1 MRTRS
6 ELLSRFRVL
15 NNCRNLLNPNDQK
28 KIIAVGII
36 QILLSFLDL
45 AGIAVIGVIGA
56 LTVNG
61 IQSKVPGNRVST
73 LLELI
78 GLETYTFQNQIAILG
93 VAAGLILVTRTLF
106 SVYFTRKTYF
116 FLAHKSAKASSEL
129 VSKLLSR
136 PLLEVRLK
144 STQETIYGLTS
155 GVNGILIGVIG
166 TIVAIVSDTALL
178 LILSIGLFVVDPII
192 AISSAAIFSIIGML
206 LYLLLSLRVKN
217 LSVNRSKLDIASYE
231 SITEALSS
239 YRELVVKGR
248 RKFYAN
254 KIGKIRYSLGDIS
267 AEVAFIPLI
276 SKYVIE
282 SVVVLGALLIS
293 AVQFVLQDASNAV
306 ATLSIFLAAGS
317 RIAPAALRIQQ
328 GAIQI
333 RSSLGSSFPTLELI
347 DRLSDTKIQN
357 DSESLAPNYL
367 HPGFCAEVT
376 IKSASFRYP
385 KSEFNNIDDVTLTI
399 QEGELVCFVGPSGA
413 GKTTMVDLILG
424 VLIPQRGEILIS
436 GVSPL
441 TSIDTWEGAIAYVP
455 QDVTIINGTILE
467 NIGLGFES
475 ESLDEIEVWRSLR
488 MAELEDYVLSLPKGL
503 NTQVGERG
511 TKISGGQRQ
520 RLGIARA
527 LLTNP
532 KLLVLDEATS
542 SLDGQTE
549 FDISTSIQ
557 SLKGKVTVI
566 TIAHRLSTARN
577 ADKVVYMDR
586 GKIIHQGKFDEVR
599 KNVPNFDRQAQLMGI

>member
-1 MRTRS
+1 
-6 ELLSRFRVL
+6 
-15 NNCRNLLNPNDQK
+15 LLNPNDQK

>member
-1 MRTRS
+1 M
-6 ELLSRFRVL
+6 
-15 NNCRNLLNPNDQK
+15 LNPKDQK

-45 AGIAVIGVIGA
+45 VGVAVIGVIGA

-61 IQSKVPGNRVST
+61 IQSKVPGNRVSS
-73 LLELI
+73 LLDLI

-93 VAAGLILVTRTLF
+93 VVAGLIFITRTLS

-129 VSKLLSR
+129 VTKLLSR
-136 PLLEVRLK
+136 PLLEVRQK
-144 STQETIYGLTS
+144 STQETIYALTS

-166 TIVAIVSDTALL
+166 AIVAIVSDTALL

-192 AISSAAIFSIIGML
+192 AISSAAIFSIIGIL

-248 RKFYAN
+248 RKHYAN

-347 DRLSDTKIQN
+347 DRLTSTKIH
-357 DSESLAPNYL
+357 DESECLSPRYS

-385 KSEFNNIDDVTLTI
+385 KSEFNNVDDVTLTI

-424 VLIPQRGEILIS
+424 VLSPQQGEILIS

-441 TSIDTWEGAIAYVP
+441 TSIDRWEGAIAYVP

-557 SLKGKVTVI
+557 SLKGKVTVV

-577 ADKVVYMDR
+577 ADKVVYMDL

-599 KNVPNFDRQAQLMGI
+599 QNVPNFDRQAQLMGL

>member
-1 MRTRS
+1 MRVKS
-6 ELLSRFRVL
+6 EISSRFRVL
-15 NNCRNLLNPNDQK
+15 NKCRNLLNPKDQK

-36 QILLSFLDL
+36 QVLLSFLDL
-45 AGIAVIGVIGA
+45 AGVAVIGVIGA

-61 IQSKVPGNRVST
+61 IQSKVPGNRVSS

-78 GLETYTFQNQIAILG
+78 GLETFTFQNQIAILG
-93 VAAGLILVTRTLF
+93 VAAGFILVTRTLF

-136 PLLEVRLK
+136 PLLEVRFK
-144 STQETIYGLTS
+144 STQETIYALTS
-155 GVNGILIGVIG
+155 GVNGVLLGVIG
-166 TIVAIVSDTALL
+166 NIVAIVSDTALL
-178 LILSIGLFVVDPII
+178 LILSIGLFVVDPVI
-192 AISSAAIFSIIGML
+192 AICSAAVFSIIGVL
-206 LYLLLSLRVKN
+206 LYLLLNLRVKN
-217 LSVNRSKLDIASYE
+217 LSVNKSKLDIASNE
-231 SITEALSS
+231 TITEALSS

-248 RKFYAN
+248 RNYYAN
-254 KIGKIRYSLGDIS
+254 KIGEIRYSLGNIS

-317 RIAPAALRIQQ
+317 RIAPASLRIQQ
-328 GAIQI
+328 GALQI
-333 RSSLGSSFPTLELI
+333 KSNLGSAFPTLELI
-347 DRLSDTKIQN
+347 DRLTSSKVHDE
-357 DSESLAPNYL
+357 SERLFPKYS
-367 HPGFCAEVT
+367 HPGFRADVT
-376 IKSASFRYP
+376 VKSASFRYP
-385 KSEFNNIDDVTLTI
+385 KSNRENIDNVTLEI
-399 QEGELVCFVGPSGA
+399 KEGELICFVGPSGA

-424 VLIPQRGEILIS
+424 VLNPQQGEILVS
-436 GVSPL
+436 GVPPL
-441 TSIDTWEGAIAYVP
+441 TSIEKWEGAIAYVP

-475 ESLDEIEVWRSLR
+475 ESLDEVEVWRSLR
-488 MAELEDYVLSLPKGL
+488 MAELEDFVLLLPEGL

-549 FDISTSIQ
+549 FDISNSIQ

-577 ADKVVYMDR
+577 ADKIVYMDH

-599 KNVPNFDRQAQLMGI
+599 NNVPNFDRQAQLMGL

>member
-1 MRTRS
+1 MSVRS
-6 ELLSRFRVL
+6 RITLRLKPL
-15 NNCRNLLNPNDQK
+15 DKCRNLLSAKDQK
-28 KIIAVGII
+28 KIIGVGVI
-36 QILLSFLDL
+36 QILLSFFDL
-45 AGIAVIGVIGA
+45 AGVAVIGIIGA

-61 IQSKVPGNRVST
+61 IQSKAPGNRVNQF
-73 LLELI
+73 LEFL
-78 GLETYTFQNQIAILG
+78 GMEKFAFQNQIAILG
-93 VAAGLILVTRTLF
+93 VIAGCILISRTLF

-136 PLLEVRLK
+136 PILEVRVR
-144 STQETIYGLTS
+144 SSQETIYALTS

-166 TIVAIVSDTALL
+166 NIVSIISDTALL

-192 AISSAAIFSIIGML
+192 AISSFAIFSLIGIL
-206 LYLLLSLRVKN
+206 LYLLLSLRVKL
-217 LSVNRSKLDIASYE
+217 LSVDRSRLDIASYE
-231 SITEALSS
+231 TITESLSA

-248 RKFYAN
+248 RSFYAE

-282 SVVVLGALLIS
+282 SVVVFGALLLS
-293 AVQFVLQDASNAV
+293 AIQFVLQDASHAV

-317 RIAPAALRIQQ
+317 RIAPAALRVQQ

-333 RSSLGSSFPTLELI
+333 KSNLGSSFPTLELI
-347 DRLSDTKIQN
+347 DRVSSVEMEEEYIK
-357 DSESLAPNYL
+357 SKPSYS
-367 HPGFCAEVT
+367 HPGFKADLSLDAISFTYPNSDFKT
-376 IKSASFRYP
+376 I
-385 KSEFNNIDDVTLTI
+385 DTI
-399 QEGELVCFVGPSGA
+399 SLKINEGELICFVGPSGA
-413 GKTTMVDLILG
+413 GKTTLVDLILG
-424 VLIPQRGEILIS
+424 VLSPNEGQISIS
-436 GVSPL
+436 GKAPL
-441 TSIDTWEGAIAYVP
+441 STIQEWQGAIAYVP
-455 QDVTIINGTILE
+455 QDVTIVNGTVLD
-467 NIGLGFES
+467 NIALGFDVEN
-475 ESLDEIEVWRSLR
+475 LDENEVWRSLK
-488 MAELEDYVLSLPKGL
+488 MAELDSYVRNLPDGL
-503 NTQVGERG
+503 NTKVGERG

-549 FDISTSIQ
+549 SDISNSIQ
-557 SLKGKVTVI
+557 ELKGKVTVI

-577 ADKVVYMDR
+577 ADKVVYLESGR
-586 GKIIHQGKFDEVR
+586 IVYQGDFDAVR
-599 KNVPNFDRQAQLMGI
+599 SNVPNFDRQAQLMGL